1 MSAGQQTV
9 KIPKFKMLGSLI
21 RYMRGLFF
29 GDAFLWVIV
38 TGLPAVAGLIVREF
52 FDTLTGDSHL
62 GWSAYAVLG
71 LWVVFLGV
79 RVAGLFAGRVTKS
92 QVRFTVSGLIRRNL
106 LALILDRPGAEPLP
120 GGKDGEHAASTGEV
134 LSTFRD
140 DTDTV
145 ENQITSIGEVGGQ
158 ILFGVWSILVMLSI
172 NPQLT
177 IFVFLPLMVIAAIVQ
192 WMSNR
197 VRQVRRAGRAAT
209 EQVTGFI
216 GETFAAA
223 QAIQVAGAESHV
235 LKHFRTMND
244 NRRSMMVRDEIL
256 QRALETVFQNV
267 ATIGTALILLMVAA
281 QDIALSVGDFSL
293 FMYFLGFN
301 TSMLTHFGWLLA
313 QLKQSEI
320 AFERMHTLVPHG
332 GIEAVT
338 AHHPLYLND
347 MRWRKRDLPAIE
359 QPRRETSDTLE
370 TLDIRNLTYRHPDG
384 GRGIENI
391 SFSVKRGQ
399 LVVITGRVG
408 GGKTTLI
415 RAVQGLLNAQSGQI
429 LWNGRVIE
437 DPSAWFVPPH
447 SAYTPQI
454 PTLFSETLAAN
465 IRMGLDVSNA
475 DIAEAIR
482 LAVFDQDLT
491 HLPDGLQTQVG
502 SRGVRLS
509 GGQMQRTAAARMF
522 IRQPDLLV
530 FDDLS
535 SALDVVTEQT
545 LWERVF
551 APESGYRPACLVV
564 SHRPAVLRRAD
575 WVVVLK
581 DGMVAAQGRP
591 DEVIE
596 YLH

>member
-1 MSAGQQTV
+1 MSANTTPV
-9 KIPKFKMLGSLI
+9 KIPKFRMLASLV
-21 RYMRGLFF
+21 RYLRGLFW
-29 GDAFLWVIV
+29 GDALLWVIV

-52 FDTLTGDSHL
+52 FDTLTGEGHL

-92 QVRFTVSGLIRRNL
+92 QVRFTVSGLVRRNL
-106 LALILDRPGAEPLP
+106 LVQIFDRPGAEPLP
-120 GGKDGEHAASTGEV
+120 GGKHGEHAASTGEV

-140 DTDTV
+140 DTDTI

-158 ILFGVWSILVMLSI
+158 ILFGFWSILVMLSI

-197 VRQVRRAGRAAT
+197 VRQFRRAGRAAT

-223 QAIQVAGAESHV
+223 QAIQVAGAEAHV
-235 LKHFRTMND
+235 LNHFRTMND

-320 AFERMHTLVPHG
+320 AFERMHKLTPHAAPD
-332 GIEAVT
+332 AVT
-338 AHHPLYLND
+338 SHHPLYLND
-347 MRWRKRDLPAIE
+347 MRWRKRDLPAIP
-359 QPRRETSDTLE
+359 QPRRDPADALDTLE
-370 TLDIRNLTYRHPDG
+370 VRNLTYRHPDG

-391 SFSVKRGQ
+391 SFTLKRGQ

-408 GGKTTLI
+408 SGKTTLL
-415 RAVQGLLNAQSGQI
+415 RAVQGLLQTQSGEI
-429 LWNGRVIE
+429 LWNGRLID
-437 DPSAWFVPPH
+437 DPTAWFVPPH

-465 IRMGLDVSNA
+465 IRMGLDVTAA
-475 DIAEAIR
+475 DLTEAIR
-482 LAVFDQDLT
+482 LAVFDQDLA
-491 HLPDGLQTQVG
+491 HLPDGLHTQVG

-509 GGQMQRTAAARMF
+509 GGQMQRAAAARMF
-522 IRQPDLLV
+522 VRQPDLLI

-551 APESGYRPACLVV
+551 APESTYRPACLVV

-575 WVVVLK
+575 L
-581 DGMVAAQGRP
+581 
-591 DEVIE
+591 VIE
-596 YLH
+596 LHDGHII

>member
-1 MSAGQQTV
+1 MSAQIPV
-9 KIPKFKMLGSLI
+9 KIPKFRMLAALV
-21 RYMRGLFF
+21 RYLRGLFW
-29 GDAFLWVIV
+29 GDALLWVIV

-52 FDTLTGDSHL
+52 FNTLTGESTL

-92 QVRFTVSGLIRRNL
+92 QVRFSVSGLIRRNL
-106 LALILDRPGAEPLP
+106 LALIFDRPGAEPLP
-120 GGKDGEHAASTGEV
+120 GGKDGEHAASTGEI

-140 DTDTV
+140 DTDTI

-158 ILFGVWSILVMLSI
+158 ILFGFWSILVMWSI

-177 IFVFLPLMVIAAIVQ
+177 FFVFLPLMVIAAIVQ

-197 VRQVRRAGRAAT
+197 VRQFRRAGRAAT
-209 EQVTGFI
+209 QQVTGFI
-216 GETFAAA
+216 GETFAAV

-235 LKHFRTMND
+235 LKHFRMMND

-256 QRALETVFQNV
+256 QRALETIFQNV

-301 TSMLTHFGWLLA
+301 TSMLTQLGWLLA

-320 AFERMHTLVPHG
+320 AFERMHNLVPHAG
-332 GIEAVT
+332 APAIT
-338 AHHPLYLND
+338 TNQPLYLND
-347 MRWRKRDLPAIE
+347 MRWRKRLLPAIE
-359 QPRRETSDTLE
+359 QPRRLASESLQSLE
-370 TLDIRNLTYRHPDG
+370 IRELTYRHPDG

-391 SFSVKRGQ
+391 SFTIQRGQ
-399 LVVITGRVG
+399 LVVVTGRVG
-408 GGKTTLI
+408 SGKTTLI
-415 RAVQGLLNAQSGQI
+415 RAVQGLLQAQSGEI
-429 LWNGRVIE
+429 RWNDQPIT

-465 IRMGLDVSNA
+465 IRMGLEITDEQIA
-475 DIAEAIR
+475 DAVR

-491 HLPDGLQTQVG
+491 HLPEGLATQVG

-509 GGQMQRTAAARMF
+509 GGQMQRAAAARMF
-522 IRQPDLLV
+522 VRQPDLLV

-551 APESGYRPACLVV
+551 APESAYRPACLVV
-564 SHRPAVLRRAD
+564 SHRQAVLRRAD
-575 WVVVLK
+575 WIIVLK
-581 DGMVAAQGRP
+581 DGEMLAQGTLP
-591 DEVIE
+591 NVQAH
-596 YLH
+596 L